1 MTPPAARVIRPRMA
15 ESREPLVWLD
25 MEMTGL
31 DPERCVPIEVAMV
44 MTTAELEELEH
55 MEMVIWQP
63 PDILARME
71 PFVRRMHTE
80 NGLLE
85 KTRASEFSLGDAERK
100 MLAMLARWTK
110 PGEGVLS
117 GNSIHQDRRFIAKY
131 FPTVHGYLHYRMVDV
146 STIKELAR
154 RWYGP
159 EALFTKGNTDHTAL
173 ADVRASIQELKH
185 YRAALLKPSLAP

>member
-1 MTPPAARVIRPRMA
+1 MA

-31 DPERCVPIEVAMV
+31 DPERCVPIEVALV
-44 MTTAELEELEH
+44 ITTAELEELDQ

-63 PDILARME
+63 PEALDRIE

-85 KTRASEFSLGDAERK
+85 KVRASEFSVADAERK

-117 GNSIHQDRRFIAKY
+117 GNSIHQDRRFIHKY
-131 FPTVHGYLHYRMVDV
+131 FPVMNGYLHYRMVDV
-146 STIKELAR
+146 STLKELAR

-159 EALFTKGNTDHTAL
+159 EALFMKGNTDHTAL
-173 ADVRASIQELKH
+173 SDVRSSIEELKH
-185 YRAALLKPSLAP
+185 YRKVLFKESVAP

>member
-1 MTPPAARVIRPRMA
+1 MSEA
-15 ESREPLVWLD
+15 REPLVWLD

-31 DPERCVPIEVAMV
+31 DPDRCSPIEVALL
-44 MTTAELEELEH
+44 MTTPELEELDA

-63 PDILARME
+63 NEVLDRME
-71 PFVRRMHTE
+71 PFVRRMHTD

-85 KTRASEFSLGDAERK
+85 RVRASEFSVADAERR
-100 MLAMLARWTK
+100 MLTMLARWTK
-110 PGEGVLS
+110 PGEGVLA
-117 GNSIHQDRRFIAKY
+117 GNSIHQDRRFLARY

-159 EALFTKGNTDHTAL
+159 EVLFNKGNTDHTAL
-173 ADVRASIQELKH
+173 ADVRSSIAELKH
-185 YRAALLKPSLAP
+185 YREAVFKALAPADVD